1 MVLYT
6 TLLRFK
12 MAPPITFPPPINP
25 DDLGRGPMIIGLTW
39 SFTGLAVIAVSL
51 RLYIRKKIIH
61 ITGWDDWLML
71 ASVILQVTYQALAT
85 VSFTYGLGKHDL
97 SLRQPDEMINVL
109 KWNWIASPPGM
120 LVSILARISITI
132 LLLRLFGIHLWL
144 KWYLI
149 IFTGLQTLVGGL
161 IIPFTWVQDDP
172 VSGLWN
178 IYDPTVK
185 HWDPRIVLYM
195 EYLGQSMYT
204 FSDLTYVLFPVI
216 IIWRLKMPL
225 SRRIGLILLMC
236 VSLFTMTMSL
246 LKVMVVQGSSHAST
260 DVQYQASLGVL
271 WSGMEQTCVI
281 IMGCVPTLR
290 SITNLEIPGLS
301 AISSSLSS
309 LIRGNKS
316 KQSSLGNGYS
326 DPGYRDLELNTHRL
340 GQLGKDGKTQG
351 PTVTIYPDGKQG
363 SRQNLVVDNHV
374 HRTDQFS
381 LSYDQTR
388 QSAE

>member
-1 MVLYT
+1 
-6 TLLRFK
+6 
-12 MAPPITFPPPINP
+12 MAAPLKFPPPVNP

-39 SFTGLAVIAVSL
+39 AFTGLAVIAVSL
-51 RLYIRKKIIH
+51 RLHIRKN
-61 ITGWDDWLML
+61 ITHVVGWDDWFML
-71 ASVILQVTYQALAT
+71 ASVILQVANQALIT
-85 VSFTYGLGKHDL
+85 VSFAYGLGKHDM
-97 SLRQPDEMINVL
+97 SLRQPDEMVNVL
-109 KWNWIASPPGM
+109 KWNWIASAPGM
-120 LVSILARISITI
+120 LVSILARISIAI
-132 LLLRLFGIHLWL
+132 LLIRLFGVHLWL

-149 IFTGLQTLVGGL
+149 IFTALQTLVGGL

-216 IIWRLKMPL
+216 IIWGLKMPL
-225 SRRIGLILLMC
+225 RRRIGLVLLMC
-236 VSLFTMTMSL
+236 VSLFTMTMSI
-246 LKVMVVQGSSHAST
+246 LKVMVAQGSSHATT
-260 DVQYQASLGVL
+260 DVQYRASLGVL

-290 SITNLEIPGLS
+290 SLTNMKFPGLTALS
-301 AISSSLSS
+301 LSLSS
-309 LIRGNKS
+309 LIGRNKS
-316 KQSSLGNGYS
+316 KQSSLGNDHSGS
-326 DPGYRDLELNTHRL
+326 GYRDLELNTHKL
-340 GQLGKDGKTQG
+340 GQLGTKSKTQG
-351 PTVTIYPDGKQG
+351 PVVTVYPDGKQG
-363 SRQNLVVDNHV
+363 STQNLVTDNHV

-381 LSYDQTR
+381 QSYDQNR